1 MEYYKES
8 QIDHVDE
15 RSDIPEYFVKSF
27 FEDCENIQFTNQYES
42 TSQAI
47 NDYFRENNIK
57 SSHDDSIHAI
67 LYTVENE
74 STVEETPICIDTS
87 TRDFFVLD
95 DTMLESFL
103 DDEFQRLK
111 VMKNTGMIS
120 EEEYKKQQ
128 DMLFKRQRN
137 YEKNIKKEKE
147 EKPEEKNIFKKL
159 KEKMGHGN
167 PKVVT
172 ESMLED
178 LVIFES
184 DQKSDIDNNFKKK
197 SSKAIKS
204 KAFDLGS
211 SEGKKYIKKDKYLS
225 KLDCTKYNGE
235 IIVDLDKDKIIGR
248 FLVMTGKDE
257 GFIGSLR
264 VYDDY
269 KGYGFGDQLIKDA
282 IRKYNGIDL
291 MVYKDNKVAFKLYK
305 KCGFVIIRE
314 FDDTY
319 YMKLK
324 SKLTKDEKPISES
337 VDLSHDWTYIMET
350 TKDESDIF
358 LEAASDST
366 LLRDFIYPF
375 IENTFKNNPANVRK
389 FNQLVSNYINRNID
403 KLTTSGPVYLIPFTD
418 NDKAQYYTLFGITEK
433 ELKKTMKEHTRTL
446 GSSKFLLLNQNPIF
460 SLFYFVIRYFTLHP
474 DKKNLNSALSIY
486 ALSAYPSIY
495 TKYFPNGVIEPVMKY
510 TIDNMTDKFLIKKT
524 NHVFGALVES
534 IQNSYRFLKPYMKEA
549 SDKEVIRFIQR
560 IRNDHNSMFK
570 KIANVY
576 MDNYKKG
583 NAVVTTNTMY
593 DDDTPIVD
601 EIANASTEVQ
611 NAVLKVSMPIISN
624 GVDIVR
630 AEASAKMS
638 GIGVSDCRYFLTQIM
653 TEKNVNELQMII
665 ESILFLYIYE
675 EKKRVRDI
683 RSEYFLAWAASL
695 FKKTNSKNDNVT
707 RINTILNKWAEESG
721 INKKYARIASRIN
734 YKKSIFFYII
744 LSIQK
749 YIA

>member
-15 RSDIPEYFVKSF
+15 RFDIPEYFVKSF

-67 LYTVENE
+67 LYTVESE

-120 EEEYKKQQ
+120 EEDYKKQQ

-159 KEKMGHGN
+159 KGKMSQGN
-167 PKVVT
+167 QKVVT
-172 ESMLED
+172 ESKLSTNDRERLED
-178 LVIFES
+178 S
-184 DQKSDIDNNFKKK
+184 DFGLPEERKFPINDENHIRQAIKMFSYCPKKKRKELRKNINRKIEELGLDIDF
-197 SSKAIKS
+197 
-204 KAFDLGS
+204 
-211 SEGKKYIKKDKYLS
+211 
-225 KLDCTKYNGE
+225 
-235 IIVDLDKDKIIGR
+235 
-248 FLVMTGKDE
+248 
-257 GFIGSLR
+257 
-264 VYDDY
+264 
-269 KGYGFGDQLIKDA
+269 
-282 IRKYNGIDL
+282 
-291 MVYKDNKVAFKLYK
+291 
-305 KCGFVIIRE
+305 
-314 FDDTY
+314 
-319 YMKLK
+319 
-324 SKLTKDEKPISES
+324 SES
-337 VDLSHDWTYIMET
+337 VDLSHDWLNLMET
-350 TKDESDIF
+350 TEDASDIF

-375 IENTFKNNPANVRK
+375 IESTFKNNPTNVRK

-534 IQNSYRFLKPYMKEA
+534 IQNSYKFLKPYMKEA

-611 NAVLKVSMPIISN
+611 NAVLKVSMPIIAN

-675 EKKRVRDI
+675 DKKRVRDI

>member
-15 RSDIPEYFVKSF
+15 RTDIPEYFVKSF

-120 EEEYKKQQ
+120 EEDYKKQQ

-159 KEKMGHGN
+159 KEKMGHAN

-172 ESMLED
+172 ESKLSNND
-178 LVIFES
+178 RKKLQDS
-184 DQKSDIDNNFKKK
+184 DFGLPEERKFPINDENHIRQAIKMFSYCPKKKQKELRKNINRKIEELGLDIDF
-197 SSKAIKS
+197 
-204 KAFDLGS
+204 
-211 SEGKKYIKKDKYLS
+211 
-225 KLDCTKYNGE
+225 
-235 IIVDLDKDKIIGR
+235 
-248 FLVMTGKDE
+248 
-257 GFIGSLR
+257 
-264 VYDDY
+264 
-269 KGYGFGDQLIKDA
+269 
-282 IRKYNGIDL
+282 
-291 MVYKDNKVAFKLYK
+291 
-305 KCGFVIIRE
+305 
-314 FDDTY
+314 
-319 YMKLK
+319 
-324 SKLTKDEKPISES
+324 SES
-337 VDLSHDWTYIMET
+337 VDLSHDWTYLMET
-350 TKDESDIF
+350 TEDESDIF
-358 LEAASDST
+358 LEVASDST

>member
-15 RSDIPEYFVKSF
+15 GSDIPEYFVKSF

-74 STVEETPICIDTS
+74 SNVEETPICIDTS

-120 EEEYKKQQ
+120 EEDYKKQQ

-159 KEKMGHGN
+159 KGKMSQGN
-167 PKVVT
+167 QKVVT
-172 ESMLED
+172 ESKLSTNDRERLED
-178 LVIFES
+178 S
-184 DQKSDIDNNFKKK
+184 DFGLPEERKFPINDENHIRQAIKMFSYCPKKKRKELRKNINRKIEELGLDIDF
-197 SSKAIKS
+197 
-204 KAFDLGS
+204 
-211 SEGKKYIKKDKYLS
+211 
-225 KLDCTKYNGE
+225 
-235 IIVDLDKDKIIGR
+235 
-248 FLVMTGKDE
+248 
-257 GFIGSLR
+257 
-264 VYDDY
+264 
-269 KGYGFGDQLIKDA
+269 
-282 IRKYNGIDL
+282 
-291 MVYKDNKVAFKLYK
+291 
-305 KCGFVIIRE
+305 
-314 FDDTY
+314 
-319 YMKLK
+319 
-324 SKLTKDEKPISES
+324 SES
-337 VDLSHDWTYIMET
+337 VDLSHDWLNLMET
-350 TKDESDIF
+350 TEDASDIF
-358 LEAASDST
+358 LETASDST

-375 IENTFKNNPANVRK
+375 IENTFKNNPTNVRK

-534 IQNSYRFLKPYMKEA
+534 IQNSYKFLKPYMKEA

-611 NAVLKVSMPIISN
+611 NAVLKVSMPIIAN

-675 EKKRVRDI
+675 DKKRVRDI

>member
-15 RSDIPEYFVKSF
+15 RTDIPEYFVKSF

-95 DTMLESFL
+95 STMFESFL

-120 EEEYKKQQ
+120 EEDYKKQQ

-159 KEKMGHGN
+159 KEKMGHAN

-172 ESMLED
+172 ESKLSNND
-178 LVIFES
+178 RKKLQDS
-184 DQKSDIDNNFKKK
+184 DFGLPEERKFPINDENHIRQAIKMFSYCPKKKQKELRKNINRKIEELGLDIDF
-197 SSKAIKS
+197 
-204 KAFDLGS
+204 
-211 SEGKKYIKKDKYLS
+211 
-225 KLDCTKYNGE
+225 
-235 IIVDLDKDKIIGR
+235 
-248 FLVMTGKDE
+248 
-257 GFIGSLR
+257 
-264 VYDDY
+264 
-269 KGYGFGDQLIKDA
+269 
-282 IRKYNGIDL
+282 
-291 MVYKDNKVAFKLYK
+291 
-305 KCGFVIIRE
+305 
-314 FDDTY
+314 
-319 YMKLK
+319 
-324 SKLTKDEKPISES
+324 SES
-337 VDLSHDWTYIMET
+337 VDLSHDWTYLMET
-350 TKDESDIF
+350 TEDESDIF

>member
-15 RSDIPEYFVKSF
+15 RTDIPEYFVKSF

-57 SSHDDSIHAI
+57 SSHDDNIHAI

-74 STVEETPICIDTS
+74 STVEKTPICIDTS

-111 VMKNTGMIS
+111 VMKNTDMIS
-120 EEEYKKQQ
+120 EEDYKKQQ

-159 KEKMGHGN
+159 KEKMDHDN

-172 ESMLED
+172 ESKLSNND
-178 LVIFES
+178 RKRLQDS
-184 DQKSDIDNNFKKK
+184 DFGLPEERKFPINDENHIRQAIKMFSYCPKKKQKELRKNINRKIEELGLDIDF
-197 SSKAIKS
+197 
-204 KAFDLGS
+204 
-211 SEGKKYIKKDKYLS
+211 
-225 KLDCTKYNGE
+225 
-235 IIVDLDKDKIIGR
+235 
-248 FLVMTGKDE
+248 
-257 GFIGSLR
+257 
-264 VYDDY
+264 
-269 KGYGFGDQLIKDA
+269 
-282 IRKYNGIDL
+282 
-291 MVYKDNKVAFKLYK
+291 
-305 KCGFVIIRE
+305 
-314 FDDTY
+314 
-319 YMKLK
+319 
-324 SKLTKDEKPISES
+324 SES
-337 VDLSHDWTYIMET
+337 VDLSHDWTYLMKT
-350 TKDESDIF
+350 TEDESDIF
-358 LEAASDST
+358 LETASDST